1 MAQKGTG
8 MEPIRLN
15 KFLSEQGI
23 CSRREADRLIKAG
36 AVTIDGR
43 TAVMGEKV
51 SGRER
56 IVCGGKAVGSGV
68 GGRKAGPVLLAV
80 NKPRGVVCTT
90 SDKDRATNVVEM
102 VGYPERIYPIG
113 RLDKD
118 SEGLLLMTNQGELAN
133 RIMHAGYLHEKE
145 YLVTVDAPY
154 SEEFIKRMQE
164 GVELK
169 ELGETTRPCRVKAEG
184 KCTFRIV
191 LTQGL
196 NRQIR
201 RMCETLGFRVVGL
214 KRVRIMNI
222 RLGRLKAGDF
232 RRVTPSEW
240 EELVRELV

>member
-1 MAQKGTG
+1 MT
-8 MEPIRLN
+8 RLN
-15 KFLSEQGI
+15 KYLAACGL
-23 CSRREADRLIKAG
+23 CSRREADKLIDQGRVNVNGQKA
-36 AVTIDGR
+36 
-43 TAVMGEKV
+43 V
-51 SGRER
+51 SGMKVCDTDVVEVNHKR
-56 IVCGGKAVGSGV
+56 IKQAAAKVVLAYNKPVGITCTEKDRHADKTIV
-68 GGRKAGPVLLAV
+68 EAV
-80 NKPRGVVCTT
+80 N
-90 SDKDRATNVVEM
+90 
-102 VGYPERIYPIG
+102 YPVRLTYAG

-118 SEGLLLMTNQGELAN
+118 SDGLIILTNDGELIQRMMKGSN
-133 RIMHAGYLHEKE
+133 GHEKE

-154 SEEFIKRMQE
+154 SEEFLKRMQE

>member
-1 MAQKGTG
+1 
-8 MEPIRLN
+8 
-15 KFLSEQGI
+15 
-23 CSRREADRLIKAG
+23 
-36 AVTIDGR
+36 
-43 TAVMGEKV
+43 
-51 SGRER
+51 
-56 IVCGGKAVGSGV
+56 
-68 GGRKAGPVLLAV
+68 
-80 NKPRGVVCTT
+80 
-90 SDKDRATNVVEM
+90 
-102 VGYPERIYPIG
+102 
-113 RLDKD
+113 
-118 SEGLLLMTNQGELAN
+118 MTNQGELAN

-154 SEEFIKRMQE
+154 SEEFLKRMQE

-240 EELVRELV
+240 EELVRELERV

>member
-43 TAVMGEKV
+43 T
-51 SGRER
+51 
-56 IVCGGKAVGSGV
+56 AVGSGV

-154 SEEFIKRMQE
+154 SEEFLKRMQE

-169 ELGETTRPCRVKAEG
+169 ELGETKRP
-184 KCTFRIV
+184 
-191 LTQGL
+191 
-196 NRQIR
+196 
-201 RMCETLGFRVVGL
+201 
-214 KRVRIMNI
+214 
-222 RLGRLKAGDF
+222 
-232 RRVTPSEW
+232 
-240 EELVRELV
+240 